1 MFKNLANLASMMKQ
15 ATQIGGR
22 MEEMQANLRE
32 QRVTGSAGGGLVEIE
47 ANGLGETLRVTVD
60 PSLIEGGEK
69 DVIEDLMRAANND
82 AHAKS
87 RALHLEAMKSLTG
100 GMSLPGLDQAMAQFA
115 GGADDSD
122 GESS

>member
-115 GGADDSD
+115 GGAADSD